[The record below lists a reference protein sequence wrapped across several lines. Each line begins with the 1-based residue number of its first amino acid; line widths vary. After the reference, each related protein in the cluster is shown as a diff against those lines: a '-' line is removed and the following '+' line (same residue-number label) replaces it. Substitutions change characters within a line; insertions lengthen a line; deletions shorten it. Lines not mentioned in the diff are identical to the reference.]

1 MDGPVHL
8 FFAVDA
14 FSGYAFNIGVEP
26 ELNAESV
33 LKNIYLMCEIPE
45 FREQNKGGFTLVL
58 DEFEELKERIEAVI
72 KPDLG
77 TGAAVAVATP
87 PVTSNWKPSRRMVS
101 PGRGSSILKCWVTW
115 VGLAKAYSPL
125 NFTS

>member
-72 KPDLG
+72 KPENGKVLFNKSYNNFL
-77 TGAAVAVATP
+77 T
-87 PVTSNWKPSRRMVS
+87 N
-101 PGRGSSILKCWVTW
+101 
-115 VGLAKAYSPL
+115 PL
-125 NFTS
+125 LISMNQHLSTK